1 MEGTAFWLAAL
12 VAAVFIGL
20 GKGGVPVITAL
31 AVPVLALVI
40 SPVAAAGLLLPVFI
54 VSDVFGL
61 IAYRKLFDWPVLRIM
76 MVAMPPGVL
85 IGYLTVNIVSE
96 GLITL
101 LLGLIGAVFAL
112 SLMLRRPAD
121 GPPRKPRWRPGLFWG
136 TITGFTSF
144 VSHSGAVPYQVFTL
158 PLRMPKIAFV
168 GTVTVAFAYINVIKL
183 IPYYM
188 LGQLSV
194 ANIKTAGILM
204 VPAAVAVLA
213 GVRLVRVVPEKLFFR
228 LVIWALLL
236 LSLKLIWD
244 GLQQMWLQV
253 P

>member
-1 MEGTAFWLAAL
+1 VEGTAFWIAAL
-12 VAAVFIGL
+12 FAAFFIGL

-31 AVPVLALVI
+31 AVPVLALAI

-61 IAYRKLFDWPVLRIM
+61 IAYRRAFDWAVLKIV

-96 GLITL
+96 ALITL
-101 LLGLIGAVFAL
+101 ILGLIGAIFAL
-112 SLMLRRPAD
+112 SLMWRRNVD
-121 GPPRKPRWRPGLFWG
+121 GPPKAPRWGPGLFWG
-136 TITGFTSF
+136 CISGFTSF
-144 VSHSGAVPYQVFTL
+144 VAHAGAVPYQVFTL

-183 IPYYM
+183 IPYYL
-188 LGQLSV
+188 LGQLSLT
-194 ANIKTAGILM
+194 NLKTAAILM
-204 VPAAVAVLA
+204 IPAAISVFVGVKLIRVL
-213 GVRLVRVVPEKLFFR
+213 PEKKFFK

-244 GLQQMWLQV
+244 GLTQL
-253 P
+253 

>member
-1 MEGTAFWLAAL
+1 MEGIAFWIAALAA
-12 VAAVFIGL
+12 AFFIGL

-54 VSDVFGL
+54 VADVFGL
-61 IAYRKLFDWPVLRIM
+61 IAYRKAFDWAVLKIV

-96 GLITL
+96 ALITL
-101 LLGLIGAVFAL
+101 ILGLIGAIFAL
-112 SLMLRRPAD
+112 SLMWRRPAE
-121 GPPRKPRWRPGLFWG
+121 GPPKIPRWGPGLFWG
-136 TITGFTSF
+136 TISGFTSF

-168 GTVTVAFAYINVIKL
+168 GTVAVAFAYINLIKL
-183 IPYYM
+183 VPYYF

-194 ANIKTAGILM
+194 TNLKTAAILM
-204 VPAAVAVLA
+204 IPAAISVLI
-213 GVRLVRVVPEKLFFR
+213 GVRLIRIVPEKQFFK

-244 GLQQMWLQV
+244 GLSQL
-253 P
+253 